1 MTSRQAFDAKE
12 ASPEERHQSAQHQK
26 LAKFFGE
33 ENIDY
38 VAVSK
43 SISVSAVKRASP
55 PPFTSSTTQD
65 TMPSIQRT
73 TPAVELIPTQIS
85 TNERQQQQQ
94 QQDFEYFSATDG
106 TKDYYA
112 IGDDTNSDNVSM
124 GQNNE
129 ESSNHISEELYEY
142 DQEDG
147 WI

>member
-1 MTSRQAFDAKE
+1 LLEVESIVNWLSSQDMESANESTAYKISLLVEPRESQDDKNAKNRTVTSSSAHSREIRTSLTSRQAFDAKE

-73 TPAVELIPTQIS
+73 TPAVELILIS
-85 TNERQQQQQ
+85 
-94 QQDFEYFSATDG
+94 FSL
-106 TKDYYA
+106 
-112 IGDDTNSDNVSM
+112 S
-124 GQNNE
+124 
-129 ESSNHISEELYEY
+129 
-142 DQEDG
+142 
-147 WI
+147 